1 MTTAYHPTESLPAP
15 PRRFRALARLL
26 TDNWSV
32 GALTFALPDGRE
44 FTLAGREPGLSGRLD
59 IRDYKFI
66 DRVFR
71 RGLVGFGEGFMAGEW
86 DSPDLSSLLLAFS
99 RNLDEIGKSITG
111 NRLARWMITASH
123 LLRPNTRAGS
133 KRNIEAH
140 YDLGNDFYSLW
151 LDETMTYSAARF
163 DAGARD
169 LAAAQT
175 AKYAAL
181 ARLIDLKPQSHV
193 LEIGCGWGGFAEY
206 AAGTVGARV
215 TGITLSPAQLKFARE
230 RIARAGL
237 SERVDLQLIDYRD
250 VRGQFDQIAS
260 IEMFEAVG
268 ERYWPTYFDQ
278 VASLLKPGGRAGL
291 QIITIRE
298 DLFADYRRR
307 ADFIQKYIFP
317 GGMLPTKSRLKAE
330 IARPGLVLKEVEFF
344 SDDYART
351 LREWRDRFEARMTDV
366 ADLGFDRR
374 FERMWRYYLAYCE
387 AGFATRRTEVGQW
400 VAAKP

>member
-1 MTTAYHPTESLPAP
+1 MTIAYHPTEALPAP
-15 PRRFRALARLL
+15 PKRFRMLARLL
-26 TDNWSV
+26 TDNWSA
-32 GALTFALPDGRE
+32 GGLTFALPDGRE
-44 FTLAGREPGLSGRLD
+44 VKLAGQEPGLSGRME
-59 IRDYKFI
+59 IRDYHFI
-66 DRVFR
+66 DRLFR
-71 RGLVGFGEGFMAGEW
+71 RGVVGFGEGFMAGEW
-86 DSPDLSSLLLAFS
+86 HSPDLSSLLLTFS
-99 RNLDEIGKSITG
+99 RNLDQIGKSITG
-111 NRLARWMITASH
+111 NPVARWMITASH

-140 YDLGNDFYSLW
+140 YDLGNDFYGLW
-151 LDETMTYSAARF
+151 LDETMTYSAARY
-163 DAGARD
+163 DTGATD

-181 ARLIDLKPQSHV
+181 ARLIDLKPGQHV

-206 AAGTVGARV
+206 AAGTVGAKV
-215 TGITLSPAQLKFARE
+215 TGITLSPAQLKFSRE

-237 SERVDLQLIDYRD
+237 SDRVDLQLIDYRD
-250 VRGQFDQIAS
+250 VRGEFDRIAS

-278 VASLLKPGGRAGL
+278 VANLLKPGGLAGL

-317 GGMLPTKSRLKAE
+317 GGMLPTKTRLKAE
-330 IARPGLVLKEVEFF
+330 IARAGLSLKAVEFF

-351 LREWRDRFEARMTDV
+351 LRQWRDRFEEKAGAVRV
-366 ADLGFDRR
+366 LGFDER
-374 FERMWRYYLAYCE
+374 FMRMWRYYLAYCE
-387 AGFATRRTEVGQW
+387 AGFATKRTEVGQW